1 MMKRPRLFLL
11 LYGIAAFLDVIVPM
25 LIPSFSDIRYLAK
38 PALMLLLMAFVF
50 FSKDVERKPTL
61 LAALFFAWLGDVFL
75 MIPGSN
81 PIFFQLGLGSFSV
94 MQWIYIDMFRKQIN
108 KVLSPVNGMTVILS
122 MYVLGLLSLLLPNM
136 NLALAIPVVIYA
148 ISLGTMLW
156 FASQRKSSVSLWN
169 YQTIFLGAILFV
181 LSDSLLAINK
191 FYHSFPGNSFW
202 VMSTYIL
209 AQLLLTQG
217 LVKLRS

>member
-1 MMKRPRLFLL
+1 MKGPRIFLL
-11 LYGIAAFLDVIVPM
+11 LYGIAAFMDVIVPM
-25 LIPSFSDIRYLAK
+25 LFPSLSQVRYLAK
-38 PALMLLLMAFVF
+38 PALMLLLMAYVFV
-50 FSKDVERKPTL
+50 SKDVERKPTIL
-61 LAALFFAWLGDVFL
+61 LALFFAWLGDVFL

-81 PIFFQLGLGSFSV
+81 PLYFQLGLGGFLI
-94 MQWIYIDMFRKQIN
+94 MQWIYIEMFKKQIN
-108 KVLSPVNGMTVILS
+108 KVLSPVNGMTVLVAI
-122 MYVLGLLSLLLPNM
+122 YVIGLLSLLLPQM

-169 YQTIFLGAILFV
+169 YQCILSGAILFV

>member
-1 MMKRPRLFLL
+1 MKGPRIFLL
-11 LYGIAAFLDVIVPM
+11 LYGIAAFMDVIVPM
-25 LIPSFSDIRYLAK
+25 LFPSLSQVRYLAK
-38 PALMLLLMAFVF
+38 PALMLLLMAYVFV
-50 FSKDVERKPTL
+50 SKDVERKPTIL
-61 LAALFFAWLGDVFL
+61 LALFFAWLGDVFL

-81 PIFFQLGLGSFSV
+81 PLYFQLGLGGFLI
-94 MQWIYIDMFRKQIN
+94 MQWIYIEMFKKQTN
-108 KVLSPVNGMTVILS
+108 KVLSPVNGMTVLVAI
-122 MYVLGLLSLLLPNM
+122 YVIGLLSLLLPQM

-169 YQTIFLGAILFV
+169 YQCILSGAILFV

>member
-1 MMKRPRLFLL
+1 ML
-11 LYGIAAFLDVIVPM
+11 LYGIAAFMDVIVPM
-25 LIPSFSDIRYLAK
+25 LFPSLSQVRYLAK
-38 PALMLLLMAFVF
+38 PALMLLLMAYVFV
-50 FSKDVERKPTL
+50 SKDVERKPTIL
-61 LAALFFAWLGDVFL
+61 LALFFAWLGDVFL

-81 PIFFQLGLGSFSV
+81 PLYFQLGLGGFLI
-94 MQWIYIDMFRKQIN
+94 MQWIYIEMFKKQIN
-108 KVLSPVNGMTVILS
+108 KVLSPVNGMTVLVAI
-122 MYVLGLLSLLLPNM
+122 YVIGLLSLLLPQM

-169 YQTIFLGAILFV
+169 YQCILSGAILFV

-191 FYHSFPGNSFW
+191 FYHSFPRNSFW

>member
-1 MMKRPRLFLL
+1 ML
-11 LYGIAAFLDVIVPM
+11 LYGIAAFMDVIVPM
-25 LIPSFSDIRYLAK
+25 LFPSLSQVRYLAK
-38 PALMLLLMAFVF
+38 PALMLLLLAYVFV
-50 FSKDVERKPTL
+50 SKDVERKPTIL
-61 LAALFFAWLGDVFL
+61 LALFFAWLGDVFL

-81 PIFFQLGLGSFSV
+81 PLYFQLGLGGFLI
-94 MQWIYIDMFRKQIN
+94 MQWIYIEMFKKQIN
-108 KVLSPVNGMTVILS
+108 KVLSPVNGMTVLVAI
-122 MYVLGLLSLLLPNM
+122 YVIGLLSLLLPQM

-169 YQTIFLGAILFV
+169 YQCILSGAILFV

>member
-1 MMKRPRLFLL
+1 MKGPKFFLL
-11 LYGIAAFLDVIVPM
+11 LYGVAAFLDVLLPM
-25 LIPSFSDIRYLAK
+25 IFPSLSEIKYWAK
-38 PALMLLLMAFVF
+38 PALMICLMVYVGI
-50 FSKDVERKPTL
+50 STEVDRKPL
-61 LAALFFAWLGDVFL
+61 VLAALFFAWLGDVFL
-75 MIPGSN
+75 MVPGNN
-81 PIFFQLGLGSFSV
+81 PLFFQLGLGGFLI
-94 MQWIYIDMFRKQIN
+94 MQWIYIYLFKGHIKQ
-108 KVLSPVNGMTVILS
+108 VLVPINGMTLLVAI
-122 MYVLGLLSLLLPNM
+122 YVLVLLALLLPNM
-136 NLALAIPVVIYA
+136 NFGLAIPVVVYA

-156 FASQRKSSVSLWN
+156 FASQRKASVSTWN
-169 YQTIFLGAILFV
+169 YQWVFLGAILFV

>member
-1 MMKRPRLFLL
+1 ML
-11 LYGIAAFLDVIVPM
+11 LYGIAAFMDVIVPM
-25 LIPSFSDIRYLAK
+25 LFPSLSQVRYLAK
-38 PALMLLLMAFVF
+38 PALMLLLMAYVFV
-50 FSKDVERKPTL
+50 SKDVERKPTIL
-61 LAALFFAWLGDVFL
+61 LALFFAWLGDVFL

-81 PIFFQLGLGSFSV
+81 PLYFQLGLGGFLI
-94 MQWIYIDMFRKQIN
+94 MQWIYIEMFKKQIN
-108 KVLSPVNGMTVILS
+108 KVLSPVNGMTVLVAI
-122 MYVLGLLSLLLPNM
+122 YVIGLLSLLLPQM

-169 YQTIFLGAILFV
+169 YQCILSGAILFV

>member
-1 MMKRPRLFLL
+1 MKGPRFFLL
-11 LYGIAAFLDVIVPM
+11 LYGIAAFMDVIVPM
-25 LIPSFSDIRYLAK
+25 LFPSLSQVRYLAK
-38 PALMLLLMAFVF
+38 PALMLLLMAYVFV
-50 FSKDVERKPTL
+50 SKDVERKPTIL
-61 LAALFFAWLGDVFL
+61 LALFFAWLGDVFL

-81 PIFFQLGLGSFSV
+81 PLYFQLGLGGFLI
-94 MQWIYIDMFRKQIN
+94 MQWIYIEMFKKQIN
-108 KVLSPVNGMTVILS
+108 KVLSPVNGMTVLVAI
-122 MYVLGLLSLLLPNM
+122 YVIGLLSLLLPQM

-169 YQTIFLGAILFV
+169 YQCILSGAILFV

>member
-1 MMKRPRLFLL
+1 MKGPRLFLL
-11 LYGIAAFLDVIVPM
+11 LYVIAAVMDVIIPM
-25 LIPSFSDIRYLAK
+25 LFPSISPIRYVAK
-38 PALMLLLMAFVF
+38 PALMLLLMAYVFV
-50 FSKDVERKPTL
+50 SKDVERKPTIL
-61 LAALFFAWLGDVFL
+61 LALFFAWLGDVFL

-81 PIFFQLGLGSFSV
+81 PLFFQLGLGGFLI

-108 KVLSPVNGMTVILS
+108 KVLSPVNGVTIVVAI
-122 MYVLGLLSLLLPNM
+122 YVLGLLSLLLPQM

-156 FASQRKSSVSLWN
+156 FALQRKSSVSLWN
-169 YQTIFLGAILFV
+169 YQWILGGAILFV

-191 FYHSFPGNSFW
+191 FYYSFPGNSFW

>member
-1 MMKRPRLFLL
+1 MKGPRLFLL

-25 LIPSFSDIRYLAK
+25 LFPSFSQVRYLAK
-38 PALMLLLMAFVF
+38 PALMLLLMAYVFV
-50 FSKDVERKPTL
+50 SKDVERKPSIL
-61 LAALFFAWLGDVFL
+61 LALFFAWLGDVFL

-81 PIFFQLGLGSFSV
+81 PLFFQLGLGGFLI
-94 MQWIYIDMFRKQIN
+94 MQWLYIDMFKKQIN
-108 KVLSPVNGMTVILS
+108 KVLSPVNGMTIVVAI
-122 MYVLGLLSLLLPNM
+122 YVLGLLSLLLPQM
-136 NLALAIPVVIYA
+136 NLALAIPVIVYA

-169 YQTIFLGAILFV
+169 YQCILGGAVLFV

-191 FYHSFPGNSFW
+191 FYYSFPGNSFW